1 MNKKILIGS
10 LFIFALLL
18 VMPSIQAIQHT
29 VVKDTS
35 VNEFSEAL
43 HLEKRKTVKE
53 FGPLDRIK
61 HPLLY
66 LFIIFISLP
75 RILRIEVFGELSYSG
90 EWPFHITIEN
100 KFLFLRYMMLLFTTA
115 FWFYIWNT
123 VSIVLGWNWNI

>member
-1 MNKKILIGS
+1 MKKKILIGS
-10 LFIFALLL
+10 ILVLTLLL
-18 VMPSIQAIQHT
+18 LLPSIQAIQHT
-29 VVKDTS
+29 VVKDKI
-35 VNEFSEAL
+35 VNEIPEEL
-43 HLEKRKTVKE
+43 HLEKRKTLTE

-90 EWPFHITIEN
+90 DWPFHITVEN
-100 KFLFLRYMMLLFTTA
+100 KLLFLRYVMLLFTTA
-115 FWFYIWNT
+115 FWFYMWNT